1 MKVLGPI
8 VAALVALVMLASSAL
23 FTVEQA
29 QNAIVFQLGEVKE
42 VITKP
47 GLHLKWPLLQ
57 NVRFFDMRILT
68 YDDPEPLGFLTSGN
82 IPVTVDSFVKWRIFD
97 VKQYYVS
104 VQGDEIRAATRLK
117 QTISDGLQVEFGRR
131 TVHDVVSGQRDEIME
146 KVRTSADAD
155 LRRIGVEIVDVRLKR
170 VDLPDEVSASVF
182 RRMDSER
189 KRVASQLRS
198 TGSAE
203 AEAIRADADKQREV
217 ILADAY
223 RDAQKMKGEGDAKA
237 AAIYAQAFSQNPEF
251 YSFYRSMEAYKASF
265 RSKSDLLLLEPN
277 SDFFKYL
284 RDAAGK
290 QGGRK

>member
-1 MKVLGPI
+1 M
-8 VAALVALVMLASSAL
+8 
-23 FTVEQA
+23 
-29 QNAIVFQLGEVKE
+29 
-42 VITKP
+42 
-47 GLHLKWPLLQ
+47 
-57 NVRFFDMRILT
+57 
-68 YDDPEPLGFLTSGN
+68 
-82 IPVTVDSFVKWRIFD
+82 TVDSFVKWRIFD

-170 VDLPDEVSASVF
+170 VDLPDDVSASVF

-203 AEAIRADADKQREV
+203 AETIRADSEKQREV
-217 ILADAY
+217 ILAEAY

-265 RSKSDLLLLEPN
+265 PLQVGPAAARAQLGFLQVPAGCVRKIRRQEVMSHGHHAPHGV
-277 SDFFKYL
+277 
-284 RDAAGK
+284 RARAGHRGDAAVS
-290 QGGRK
+290 RA

>member
-8 VAALVALVMLASSAL
+8 AAALAALVMLAGSAL
-23 FTVEQA
+23 FTVDQA

-47 GLHLKWPLLQ
+47 GLHFKWPLLQ
-57 NVRFFDMRILT
+57 NVRVFDMRILA

-104 VQGDEIRAATRLK
+104 VQGDELRAATRLK

-131 TVHDVVSGQRDEIME
+131 TVHDVVSGQRDKIME

-203 AEAIRADADKQREV
+203 AETIRADAEKQREV
-217 ILADAY
+217 ILAEAY

-237 AAIYAQAFSQNPEF
+237 AAIYSQAFSQNPEF
-251 YSFYRSMEAYKASF
+251 YSFYRSMEAYKSSF
-265 RSKSDLLLLEPN
+265 RSRSDLLLLEPN

-290 QGGRK
+290 PGGRK